1 MSFILTYIREK
12 RRIIIMLLIFAAV
25 FAVTFYLYR
34 LPVSAVLY
42 PTAICLLIGSVF
54 AVSSFVRS
62 HKKHKILCE
71 LKDRSDIVICSQIE
85 SFSSL
90 FDNDYRSIIESICKS
105 KLETEQQMTKVY
117 DDMIDYY
124 TTWVHQIKTPIAS
137 MRLRLKQEDTS
148 FSRKLSSDLLHI
160 EQYVEMVLTFLRMES
175 DTTDYV
181 FREAELD
188 KILKD
193 NLRRLRGDF
202 IMKNISLNFKS
213 TGVSVITD
221 EKWLSFVIGQILDIN
236 FSVSS
241 AIKSLGEDLFN
252 QSISFSKLIES
263 INTNLQITEESLNVF
278 SVEGIIKG
286 TTTISLV
293 NLITVYAVRYVTI
306 KILILI
312 SPFAVLSM
320 CLENTSVFFKLWFR
334 NLLSMLFIQI
344 IVSII
349 LLILF
354 SVDYNSNDLMTK
366 FMYIGGIYCLLK
378 ANSFVREFMMGAGIS
393 TSVQNSIGLVR
404 GK

>member
-1 MSFILTYIREK
+1 METNSNMSQVVIETINTIFRDLFKSIDTNLFKILDNLTFIDSSILNDKYFG
-12 RRIIIMLLIFAAV
+12 RIFGTSANNGILLIAN
-25 FAVTFYLYR
+25 
-34 LPVSAVLY
+34 S
-42 PTAICLLIGSVF
+42 LLIGYILYYSAKYLTSNF
-54 AVSSFVRS
+54 TFS
-62 HKKHKILCE
+62 KIENPVQFIFKL
-71 LKDRSDIVICSQIE
+71 
-85 SFSSL
+85 
-90 FDNDYRSIIESICKS
+90 IIFG
-105 KLETEQQMTKVY
+105 
-117 DDMIDYY
+117 
-124 TTWVHQIKTPIAS
+124 IAMNGS
-137 MRLRLKQEDTS
+137 
-148 FSRKLSSDLLHI
+148 
-160 EQYVEMVLTFLRMES
+160 Y
-175 DTTDYV
+175 
-181 FREAELD
+181 
-188 KILKD
+188 
-193 NLRRLRGDF
+193 
-202 IMKNISLNFKS
+202 
-213 TGVSVITD
+213 
-221 EKWLSFVIGQILDIN
+221 FVIGQILDIN

-354 SVDYNSNDLMTK
+354 SLDYNSNDLMTK

-393 TSVQNSIGLVR
+393 TNVQNSIGLVKGR
-404 GK
+404 

>member
-1 MSFILTYIREK
+1 METNSNMSQVVIETINTIFSDLFKSIDTNLFKILDNLTFINSDILNDKYFG
-12 RRIIIMLLIFAAV
+12 RIFGTSANNGILLIAN
-25 FAVTFYLYR
+25 
-34 LPVSAVLY
+34 S
-42 PTAICLLIGSVF
+42 LLIGYVLYYS
-54 AVSSFVRS
+54 AKYLTSNLTLS
-62 HKKHKILCE
+62 KIENPVQFIFKL
-71 LKDRSDIVICSQIE
+71 
-85 SFSSL
+85 
-90 FDNDYRSIIESICKS
+90 IIFG
-105 KLETEQQMTKVY
+105 
-117 DDMIDYY
+117 
-124 TTWVHQIKTPIAS
+124 IAMNGS
-137 MRLRLKQEDTS
+137 
-148 FSRKLSSDLLHI
+148 
-160 EQYVEMVLTFLRMES
+160 Y
-175 DTTDYV
+175 
-181 FREAELD
+181 
-188 KILKD
+188 
-193 NLRRLRGDF
+193 F
-202 IMKNISLNFKS
+202 I
-213 TGVSVITD
+213 
-221 EKWLSFVIGQILDIN
+221 IGQILDIN

-393 TSVQNSIGLVR
+393 TNVQNSIGLVR

>member
-1 MSFILTYIREK
+1 METNSNMSQVVIETINTIFRDLFKSIDTNLFKILDNLTFIDSSILNDKYFG
-12 RRIIIMLLIFAAV
+12 RIFGTSANNGILLIAN
-25 FAVTFYLYR
+25 
-34 LPVSAVLY
+34 S
-42 PTAICLLIGSVF
+42 LLIGYILYYSAKYLTSNF
-54 AVSSFVRS
+54 TFS
-62 HKKHKILCE
+62 KIENPVQFIFKL
-71 LKDRSDIVICSQIE
+71 
-85 SFSSL
+85 
-90 FDNDYRSIIESICKS
+90 IIFG
-105 KLETEQQMTKVY
+105 
-117 DDMIDYY
+117 
-124 TTWVHQIKTPIAS
+124 IAMNGS
-137 MRLRLKQEDTS
+137 
-148 FSRKLSSDLLHI
+148 
-160 EQYVEMVLTFLRMES
+160 Y
-175 DTTDYV
+175 
-181 FREAELD
+181 
-188 KILKD
+188 
-193 NLRRLRGDF
+193 
-202 IMKNISLNFKS
+202 
-213 TGVSVITD
+213 
-221 EKWLSFVIGQILDIN
+221 FVIGQILDIN
-236 FSVSS
+236 FDISN
-241 AIKSLGEDLFN
+241 AIRSLGEDLFN

-312 SPFAVLSM
+312 SPFAVLSL
-320 CLENTSVFFKLWFR
+320 CLENTSVLFKLWFR

-393 TSVQNSIGLVR
+393 TNVQNSIGLVR